1 MDNVLDMYNGICD
14 LCMAHKISQDSAHL
28 MQVAYRLARRGA
40 VGGTPSTLAPGV
52 IHGRL
57 PVHFQVLLQLVSPFL
72 LLGLFPGLHLGLQL
86 CPAMLLN

>member
-1 MDNVLDMYNGICD
+1 MENVLDIICTGGGPLHGITG
-14 LCMAHKISQDSAHL
+14 LPSHL
-28 MQVAYRLARRGA
+28 MQIANRLASRGA

-72 LLGLFPGLHLGLQL
+72 LLGLFSGLHLGLQL
-86 CPAMLLN
+86 CPARLLK